1 MKKFIIIFLFLFAAR
16 FAYSQAVVYIDP
28 ATYYKSVGDT
38 ALVVFKI
45 SNVTDLH
52 SSSVLVKFNNTVVK
66 YIGAVNGT
74 FYPGGSFFG
83 WQPATAFVTD
93 SVFIDQAILGQ
104 SSVSGSGTMFTLKF
118 KALANG
124 VSPVT
129 IKNVELRTLANNEI
143 NYTSQN
149 GMILVGGIT
158 ANLKVFLQGPFNT
171 TTNLMNTSLNT
182 AGYIPLNQPYNT
194 APWNYTGTESVASG
208 FFGLNTTIVD
218 WVLVELR
225 TGTAGNTM
233 VSKKAGL
240 LKSNGS
246 IVDYRDPNT
255 PIIFDGIAAGNYY
268 VVIRHRNHIGVMTA
282 SAITLSQSSALYD
295 FSTGLDK
302 YYGGDA
308 KLVGTAICGLWAGD
322 VNGNGQ
328 IKYNGASNDRA
339 IILSLLGGN
348 ILAILNGYYKEDIN
362 LNGQVKY
369 NGSLNDRAIILS
381 NLDGNILAIKN
392 SNIPN

>member
-1 MKKFIIIFLFLFAAR
+1 MKKFIIIFLLLLAAR
-16 FAYSQAVVYIDP
+16 SAYTQAVVYIDP

-38 ALVVFKI
+38 AFVVFKI

-74 FYPGGSFFG
+74 FYPGGAFFG
-83 WQPATAFVTD
+83 TQPSLAYVKD

-118 KALANG
+118 KALVNG

-149 GMILVGGIT
+149 GLILVGGIT
-158 ANLKVFLQGPFNT
+158 ANLKVFLQGPYNT

-182 AGYIPLNQPYNT
+182 AGYIPLNQPYDT
-194 APWNYTGTESVASG
+194 IPWNYMGTESVAPG
-208 FFGLNTTIVD
+208 FFGLNSSVVD

-225 TGTAGNTM
+225 TGTGGTTT

-255 PIIFDGIAAGNYY
+255 PIIFEGISAGNYY
-268 VVIRHRNHIGVMTA
+268 VVIRHRNHLGVMTS
-282 SAITLSQSSALYD
+282 SAISLSQSSALYD

-308 KLVGTAICGLWAGD
+308 YNSGTGIFGLYAGD

-328 IKYNGASNDRA
+328 IKYSGAGNDRI
-339 IILSLLGGN
+339 IILNLLGGN
-348 ILAILNGYYKEDIN
+348 LLGTFSGYNSEDVNMNGQSKYSGAGNDRIIILNN
-362 LNGQVKY
+362 LSGNLLAVK
-369 NGSLNDRAIILS
+369 NTS
-381 NLDGNILAIKN
+381 
-392 SNIPN
+392 IPN

>member
-1 MKKFIIIFLFLFAAR
+1 MKKFIIIFLLLFASKI
-16 FAYSQAVVYIDP
+16 AYTQAVVYIDP

-66 YIGAVNGT
+66 YLGAVNGT

-83 WQPATAFVTD
+83 QQPSVSFVKD
-93 SVFIDQAILGQ
+93 SVFIDQAIMGQ
-104 SSVSGSGTMFTLKF
+104 SSISGSGTLFTLKF

-143 NYTSQN
+143 NYSSQN
-149 GMILVGGIT
+149 GLILIGGIT

-182 AGYIPLNQPYNT
+182 AGYIPLNQPYNV

-208 FFGLNTTIVD
+208 FFGLNTTVVD

-225 TGTAGNTM
+225 TGTGGTTT

-255 PIIFDGIAAGNYY
+255 PIIFEGVASGNYY
-268 VVIRHRNHIGVMTA
+268 VVIRHRNHLGVMT
-282 SAITLSQSSALYD
+282 SSTVSLSQSPALYD
-295 FSTGLDK
+295 F
-302 YYGGDA
+302 
-308 KLVGTAICGLWAGD
+308 
-322 VNGNGQ
+322 
-328 IKYNGASNDRA
+328 
-339 IILSLLGGN
+339 
-348 ILAILNGYYKEDIN
+348 
-362 LNGQVKY
+362 
-369 NGSLNDRAIILS
+369 
-381 NLDGNILAIKN
+381 
-392 SNIPN
+392 